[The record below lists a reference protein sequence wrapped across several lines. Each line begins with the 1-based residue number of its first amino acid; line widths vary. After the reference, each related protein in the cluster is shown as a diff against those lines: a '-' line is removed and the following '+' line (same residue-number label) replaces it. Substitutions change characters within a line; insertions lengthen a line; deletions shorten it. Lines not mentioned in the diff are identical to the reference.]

1 METMDCLLTR
11 RSCRKYK
18 ADPVPGEL
26 VDKIIEAGLYA
37 PSGMGKQSP
46 IVIAVSDPLMRD
58 SLSRVNAE
66 IMRMA
71 SDPFFG
77 APTVLVVLA
86 RRDVPTHVYDGS
98 VMIANMMTA
107 AHDLGL
113 STCWIHRAKETFERP
128 EGKALLD
135 RLSIP
140 DEYEGVGNLILG
152 YASEEAPA
160 AKPRREGRVYKI

>member
-18 ADPVPGEL
+18 PDPVPDEL
-26 VDKIIEAGLYA
+26 IDKIIEAGLYA
-37 PSGMGKQSP
+37 PSGMGRQSS

-77 APTVLVVLA
+77 APAVLVVLA
-86 RRDVPTHVYDGS
+86 KRDVPTHVYDGS
-98 VMIANMMTA
+98 VTMANMMTA

-113 STCWIHRAKETFERP
+113 STCWVHRAKETFERP

-135 RLSIP
+135 RLGIP

-152 YASEEAPA
+152 YASEDAPA
-160 AKPRREGRVYKI
+160 AKPRREGRVFKI

>member
-26 VDKIIEAGLYA
+26 IDKIIEAGLYA
-37 PSGMGKQSP
+37 PSGMGSQSA

-66 IMRMA
+66 IMRVA

-77 APTVLVVLA
+77 APAVLVVLA
-86 RRDVPTHVYDGS
+86 KKDVPTHVYDGS
-98 VMIANMMTA
+98 VMMANMMTA

-113 STCWIHRAKETFERP
+113 SSCWIHRAKETFERP

-135 RLSIP
+135 RLGIP
-140 DEYEGVGNLILG
+140 DEYEGVGNLIIG
-152 YASEEAPA
+152 YASEDEPA
-160 AKPRREGRVYKI
+160 AKPRKDGRVFKI

>member
-1 METMDCLLTR
+1 METMECLLSR

-18 ADPVPGEL
+18 SDPVPGEL

-37 PSGMGKQSP
+37 PSGMGRQSP

-86 RRDVPTHVYDGS
+86 KKDVPTRVYDGS
-98 VMIANMMTA
+98 VMLANMMTA
-107 AHDLGL
+107 AQDLGL
-113 STCWIHRAKETFERP
+113 SSCWIHRAKETFERP

-135 RLSIP
+135 RLGIP

-152 YASEEAPA
+152 YASEEPPA
-160 AKPRREGRVYKI
+160 AKARREGRVYKI